1 MIILHYIV
9 IKREFLSAILT
20 ATAMRGGGA
29 AHQPFF
35 LIATLLGKTRN
46 LIFLAQIY
54 RAYIIHFCFG
64 MIRARKEQRRGEGR
78 MVKWEWLN
86 EIDVV
91 CRWRLCLVSWFDI
104 NFAWFGYGWRVG
116 LPMPLFIYFNGNYYY
131 LWSCSNV
138 NVCVS

>member
-1 MIILHYIV
+1 METNLLESEKLGSNSTRLKHRGERKYIVILPLGKGNLLIILHYIV

-78 MVKWEWLN
+78 MVK
-86 EIDVV
+86 
-91 CRWRLCLVSWFDI
+91 
-104 NFAWFGYGWRVG
+104 
-116 LPMPLFIYFNGNYYY
+116 
-131 LWSCSNV
+131 
-138 NVCVS
+138 